1 MDLVYEL
8 GCDPAQRHPN
18 LVLCYI
24 IVILCSKKNSED
36 NI

>member
-8 GCDPAQRHPN
+8 GCDPAQRHPD

-24 IVILCSKKNSED
+24 IVVLRNNRNNKAGV
-36 NI
+36 